1 NRLTLL
7 EILTMGP
14 LTFAFNERTYGL
26 MKQMNVSAKWITL
39 LKEHLDSF
47 EITLGQEQLDGVLNE
62 IFPDSTKHTATRKA
76 IVEASAIAAYQGLPH
91 ALSIILT
98 DNAPQFQVITKLL
111 ALCWIHE
118 GRHYKKLMPCFLW
131 HQMQVNAFLKKFWK
145 FYHALLEYKQAPNG
159 RKAKTL
165 SKRFDVLFSEKTGY
179 DALDK
184 RISMTKSRKESLL
197 LVLQYPELPLHNN
210 ASELG
215 ARAQARKRDTSLHT
229 MSHKGTEAK
238 DTVMTIVETAKK
250 LGVNVYHY
258 LYDRITQKYELP
270 SLADLIKRASSPDQ
284 SKNLALPQ
292 IT

>member
-1 NRLTLL
+1 
-7 EILTMGP
+7 
-14 LTFAFNERTYGL
+14 
-26 MKQMNVSAKWITL
+26 MKQMNVSPKWITL
-39 LKEHLDSF
+39 LKEHLDFF
-47 EITLGQEQLDGVLNE
+47 EITLDQKQLDGVLNE
-62 IFPDSTKHTATRKA
+62 IFLDSTKRTATRKA

-91 ALSIILT
+91 ALSILLT

-145 FYHALLEYKQAPNG
+145 FYHALLEYKQAPNE

-165 SKRFDVLFSEKTGY
+165 SKRFEVLFSEKTGY

-184 RISMTKSRKESLL
+184 RISMTKSRKNSLL

-215 ARAQARKRDTSLHT
+215 TRAQARKRDISLHT

-238 DTVMTIVETAKK
+238 DTFMTIVETAKK

-270 SLADLIKRASSPDQ
+270 SLADLIKRARSPDR